1 MAPVFPVQPGNPDYS
16 TGSSSQYIPA
26 VYSALLVKKF
36 YPSTVWGEISNTD
49 YEGDIKSAGDT
60 VYIRTRPTI
69 DTFKYRKGMVLPIQN
84 PESPYT
90 TLKIDQG
97 EGFSFALD
105 KVDEFQA
112 DIKLMDVWAEDAAE
126 QMKQVIDKNVL
137 QAIATGA
144 APLTNTAGM
153 VNGGT
158 TTKGTSISLGTSGAK
173 ADVSTLAAAASMN
186 EGDWLVDRILYY
198 GQLMDEN
205 NLPDS
210 DRFLI
215 LPAWAMQKMKSV
227 NSKLGQV
234 YVTGDASAPAR
245 NGKVGGIDRF
255 KIFMSNNLYNDSVIF
270 GHKYGLTFATQIT
283 ESRIID
289 NPFSFGKMMQGL
301 QVYGFNI
308 VKTSCVGVD
317 FLVP

>member
-1 MAPVFPVQPGNPDYS
+1 MAVFPVSPGAPDYG

-26 VYSALLVKKF
+26 VYSALLIKKF
-36 YPSTVWGEISNTD
+36 YPTTVWGEISNTD
-49 YEGDIKSAGDT
+49 YEGDISTSGDT

-69 DTFKYRKGMVLPIQN
+69 DTFKYKKGMVLPIQN
-84 PESPYT
+84 PDSPYT

-97 EGFSFALD
+97 EGFSFAID
-105 KVDEFQA
+105 KVDEFQS
-112 DIKLMDVWAEDAAE
+112 DIKLMDIWAEDAAE

-137 QAIATGA
+137 QAVASGA

-158 TTKGTSISLGTSGAK
+158 TTKGTTIALGTSGSK
-173 ADVSTLAAAASMN
+173 ADVSTLAAAASVA
-186 EGDWLVDRILYY
+186 EGDWLVDRMLYY

-210 DRFLI
+210 DRFVI
-215 LPAWAMQKMKSV
+215 LPSWAIQKMKSV
-227 NSKLGQV
+227 NAKVGQV
-234 YVTGDASAPAR
+234 YVTGDSSSPAR

-270 GHKYGLTFATQIT
+270 GHKYGTTFATQIT

-308 VKTSCVGVD
+308 VKSLAVGVD
-317 FLVP
+317 YLVP

>member
-1 MAPVFPVQPGNPDYS
+1 MAVFPVAPGAPDYG

-26 VYSALLVKKF
+26 VYSALLIKKF
-36 YPSTVWGEISNTD
+36 YPATVWGEIANTS
-49 YEGDIKSAGDT
+49 YEGDIANAGDT

-69 DTFKYRKGMVLPIQN
+69 DTFKYKKGMVLPIQN

-97 EGFSFALD
+97 EGFSFAID

-112 DIKLMDVWAEDAAE
+112 DIKLMDIWAEDAAE

-137 QAIATGA
+137 QAVATGA
-144 APLTNTAGM
+144 APLSNTAGI

-158 TTKGTSISLGTSGAK
+158 TVKGTSISLGTSGSK
-173 ADVSTLAAAASMN
+173 ADVSTLAAAATMS
-186 EGDWLVDRILYY
+186 EGDWLVERMLYY

-210 DRFLI
+210 ERFVI
-215 LPAWAMQKMKSV
+215 LPAWAIQKMKSTNAKV
-227 NSKLGQV
+227 GQV

-245 NGKVGGIDRF
+245 NGKIGGIDRF

-270 GHKYGLTFATQIT
+270 GHKYGTTFATQIT

-308 VKTSCVGVD
+308 VKSIAVGVD
-317 FLVP
+317 YLVP

>member
-1 MAPVFPVQPGNPDYS
+1 MAVFPVQPGNPDYS

-36 YPSTVWGEISNTD
+36 YPATVWGEISNTL

-69 DTFKYRKGMVLPIQN
+69 DTFKYKKGMVLPIQN